1 MLSNREKEELLQ
13 IADSRALRNDM
24 RYLKTHRHNPVL
36 VNGIVD
42 LDKLIEFLNGYN
54 AFINHQPKPFRP
66 LPDSIMKL

>member
-36 VNGIVD
+36 VNGTVD

-54 AFINHQPKPFRP
+54 EFINHQPKPFRP